1 MLVWFNL
8 MQIGLYQLNS
18 FIGYEQ
24 LVFVQVQEDQERP
37 SYFIAETGQAFT
49 VPCKPHYPN
58 VTVALFKG
66 NPLINFSEV
75 ALMEIL
81 NFERVTKKIKFD
93 QGMVIP
99 KQFGVVV

>member
-37 SYFIAETGQAFT
+37 SYFIAETGQGFT
-49 VPCKPHYPN
+49 
-58 VTVALFKG
+58 
-66 NPLINFSEV
+66 
-75 ALMEIL
+75 
-81 NFERVTKKIKFD
+81 
-93 QGMVIP
+93 MVY
-99 KQFGVVV
+99 